1 MKFFRDDQGYVKQK
15 QNKWMSGLV
24 GVEFQDRE
32 SRWMKRR
39 ICRPTWSPPVWDGKM
54 PHASLGQ
61 LLALTRL
68 SDKRQTFKIR
78 RCTSALSVT
87 CSNFCPVPGRLHG
100 TLSYSGARMS
110 CHYRVGGHWARS
122 GGRFTLKAIAKG
134 GTVIRREKKRSIKE
148 SVVFNSETLRQNIL
162 EQNRSL
168 VFLGKS

>member
-24 GVEFQDRE
+24 GVEFRDRE
-32 SRWMKRR
+32 AGGWNAG

-61 LLALTRL
+61 LLALTHL

-134 GTVIRREKKRSIKE
+134 GTFIRREKKRSIKE

-168 VFLGKS
+168 VSLGKS